1 MRRLPVNNESF
12 IKNSLFRGLETYKNE
27 DNGYSSTNSC
37 DTDTDSES
45 GLQQSMGYWHDTLLN
60 VLHNISQKK
69 DNSTTSQQI
78 LYIQNCIKEI
88 VFLSRKISNNTND
101 TYLEDVK
108 QACQEISWQNMDSKT
123 IIIGC
128 IDQEIEELKKT
139 TEQYKYGVKEF
150 FEHCESVKS
159 PDENNHPP
167 VFQTPPM
174 QIKSQSNQTPEVSAY
189 PRPEVSKKRKLSVVF
204 PHIPAFTLAD
214 DDVVDEGKERHTTTR
229 GSASSSR

>member
-1 MRRLPVNNESF
+1 MRRLPVNNEIF
-12 IKNSLFRGLETYKNE
+12 IRNSLFRGLETYKNE

-60 VLHNISQKK
+60 VLHNMSQKK
-69 DNSTTSQQI
+69 DNSTNSQQI

-88 VFLSRKISNNTND
+88 VFLSRKIPNYTNN

-108 QACQEISWQNMDSKT
+108 LACQEISWQNMDSKT
-123 IIIGC
+123 IIISY

-139 TEQYKYGVKEF
+139 TEHHRHEVKDI
-150 FEHCESVKS
+150 FEHFNSVKS
-159 PDENNHPP
+159 PDENNHSS
-167 VFQTPPM
+167 VFQTPPK
-174 QIKSQSNQTPEVSAY
+174 QIKSPSNQTPEVSAY
-189 PRPEVSKKRKLSVVF
+189 PHPEISKKRKLSAVF
-204 PHIPAFTLAD
+204 PYIPAFTLAD
-214 DDVVDEGKERHTTTR
+214 DDVVAEGKERHTATR